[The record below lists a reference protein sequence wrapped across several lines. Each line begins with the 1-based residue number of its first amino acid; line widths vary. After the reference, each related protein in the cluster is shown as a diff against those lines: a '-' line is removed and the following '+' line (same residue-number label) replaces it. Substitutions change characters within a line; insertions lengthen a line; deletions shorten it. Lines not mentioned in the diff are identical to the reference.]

1 MYSWLPLFKV
11 TIFTWLKVLSNL
23 HIHCTS
29 IILLVER
36 TPVLDWQTFWSNHCS
51 WRKVHLKWS
60 DDLPILNSSFFS
72 PSWEI
77 FLFQSDGGIFSCLY
91 PSYWSYNNRNLP
103 WNREIKNI
111 ILPIRNETLN
121 NLPPFCLFC
130 LTAETLQAQCS
141 RQDGRAWKS
150 RGCMFDWYLAPFL
163 YMNHLKI
170 HNSYITVYLK
180 ICCFNYFRKRCR
192 FRRALDVVLPLHNTN
207 FP

>member
-1 MYSWLPLFKV
+1 MERWSSHTKLLFFLSFLGDFSLSKWWRDLFLPL
-11 TIFTWLKVLSNL
+11 S
-23 HIHCTS
+23 
-29 IILLVER
+29 ILLIIQQSKSAMKQGNQNH
-36 TPVLDWQTFWSNHCS
+36 TSN
-51 WRKVHLKWS
+51 
-60 DDLPILNSSFFS
+60 
-72 PSWEI
+72 
-77 FLFQSDGGIFSCLY
+77 
-91 PSYWSYNNRNLP
+91 
-103 WNREIKNI
+103 
-111 ILPIRNETLN
+111 RNETLK

-192 FRRALDVVLPLHNTN
+192 FRRALDVVLPLHNTI
-207 FP
+207 FPADRSEEMLSKDW